1 MFTLISYFSF
11 TCLILLTFILQYPY
25 VWFIVL
31 IQGRNQFFWKYSV
44 DHFHNSSWTEDVRL
58 TYFFLST
65 FNYCYYMASPVSSKL
80 GTDINQFL
88 LQLIFSVPTQYF
100 ITLLGFIFILSLLTS
115 ETILLFILHAYLLLN
130 FTVFPIFFKLQGYK
144 CLRKTLF
151 YS

>member
-1 MFTLISYFSF
+1 MSTLISYFSF

-44 DHFHNSSWTEDVRL
+44 DHFHNSSWTRRCK
-58 TYFFLST
+58 TYVFFFSCT
-65 FNYCYYMASPVSSKL
+65 FNYCYYMASPVISKL

-130 FTVFPIFFKLQGYK
+130 FMYSLQFSSFKDINV
-144 CLRKTLF
+144 
-151 YS
+151 